1 MNACELVTFIST
13 LSCAIANE
21 FSTSDVALLAAVFT
35 QLGDSLTTMLAV
47 NESAEKCGCDMTQS
61 LS

>member
-13 LSCAIANE
+13 LSCAIATR
-21 FSTSDVALLAAVFT
+21 FPPSDVALLAAVFT

-47 NESAEKCGCDMTQS
+47 NESAEKCGCDISQS

>member
-13 LSCAIANE
+13 LSCAIASE
-21 FSTSDVALLAAVFT
+21 LSPSDVALLAAVFT

>member
-13 LSCAIANE
+13 LSCAIANK
-21 FSTSDVALLAAVFT
+21 FSPSDVALLAAAFT
-35 QLGDSLTTMLAV
+35 QLGDSLATMLAV